1 VFRSVLAEFEWE
13 IEVAISTFIHDLI
26 EFLDHI
32 VTPTNMSCL
41 TPHDRNESV
50 SFLSANLYAK
60 NVFVEDALINLSV
73 ENKNNN
79 VGNLGDYILIR
90 S

>member
-1 VFRSVLAEFEWE
+1 VLAEFEWE
-13 IEVAISTFIHDLI
+13 NEVVISTFIHDLI
-26 EFLDHI
+26 EI
-32 VTPTNMSCL
+32 PTNMSYL